1 MSDEEANDGDE
12 YVETT
17 TEGLGDQLSSSCGG
31 IIFGILLF
39 FGAFP
44 LLFWNEGRAVARYDT
59 LKFGAANTKSISAN
73 SIDPANEGQ
82 LVHFSALLDSTG
94 NITDPIFG
102 ITTDDIKLQR
112 HVEQFQWKEKMTK
125 TTKKKLGGGKETVK
139 TYTYSKDWS
148 NAVQDA
154 TEFKRPTNHS
164 NPGIF
169 EFSGFEVSS
178 NNITVGAFQFPNDM
192 IKAYWYVPLTTVSA
206 NNVQD
211 KYRAKV
217 KEDSGGLYYTVET
230 SNNASTSD
238 TSSGPEI
245 GDERITFAVIQP
257 QMISVI
263 AEQKGNTFT
272 THYTENKKG
281 SIFII
286 QEGTLDAAAMYS
298 QSASENEAIAWILRF
313 VGFGVMA
320 FGISLLFGPLEAL
333 ADVIP
338 FLGDI
343 VGCGI
348 TFIAVIV
355 AGTFSGI
362 TISIAWLIYHPVIG
376 AIVLVVILL
385 VVAGVGYLVKSCKK
399 GDDDDE

>member
-12 YVETT
+12 YAETSS
-17 TEGLGDQLSSSCGG
+17 EGFLSQLSSSCGG
-31 IIFGILLF
+31 VIFGIILF

-59 LKFGAANTKSISAN
+59 LEQGAANTKSISAN
-73 SIDPANEGQ
+73 SINPANEGQ
-82 LVHFSALLDSTG
+82 LLHFSALLDSTG

-102 ITTDDIKLQR
+102 ITTDDIKLR
-112 HVEQFQWKEKMTK
+112 RNVEQFQWKEQVTK

-139 TYTYSKDWS
+139 TYKYSKDWS
-148 NAVQDA
+148 YTVEDA
-154 TEFKRPTNHS
+154 TKFKIQANHS
-164 NPGIF
+164 NPGTF
-169 EFSGFEVSS
+169 EFSEFDVSS

-192 IKAYWYVPLTTVSA
+192 INAGWYVPLTTVSA
-206 NNVQD
+206 SNVEE
-211 KYRAKV
+211 KYRAQV
-217 KEDSGGLYYTVET
+217 KEDSGDLYYKVVT
-230 SNNASTSD
+230 SNNGNTSK
-238 TSSGPEI
+238 TSSSPEI
-245 GDERITFAVIQP
+245 GDERITFAVVQP

-281 SIFII
+281 SILMI
-286 QEGTLDAAAMYS
+286 QKGTVSAAAMYE
-298 QSASENEAIAWILRF
+298 QSRGENELLAWILRF
-313 VGFGVMA
+313 VGFLVMYI
-320 FGISLLFGPLEAL
+320 GISLLFAPLEAL

-338 FLGDI
+338 FLGDV

-348 TFIAVIV
+348 TFVAVVV

-362 TISIAWLIYHPVIG
+362 TISIAWLIYHPLIG

-385 VVAGVGYLVKSCKK
+385 VVAGVAYLVRLCKR
-399 GDDDDE
+399 